1 MLENGLVNSERKDSP
16 IMPILK
22 TPMKKVTEQ
31 YTRLLCT
38 YVSSPNPEISLRNY
52 YINRIKLASIMN
64 FTLFEANFTS
74 LHQILSSYIQFWAY
88 SSESLNLE
96 N

>member
-1 MLENGLVNSERKDSP
+1 MLKNGLVNSETKDSP

-52 YINRIKLASIMN
+52 YINRIKFASIMN
-64 FTLFEANFTS
+64 LTLFEANFTS
-74 LHQILSSYIQFWAY
+74 LHPILGLFFRKS
-88 SSESLNLE
+88 
-96 N
+96 

>member
-1 MLENGLVNSERKDSP
+1 LGASSDCEKTLAKMLENGLVNSERKDSP

-38 YVSSPNPEISLRNY
+38 YVSSPNPELSLRNC
-52 YINRIKLASIMN
+52 YINRIK
-64 FTLFEANFTS
+64 
-74 LHQILSSYIQFWAY
+74 
-88 SSESLNLE
+88 
-96 N
+96 

>member
-1 MLENGLVNSERKDSP
+1 MLENGLVNSETKDSP

-38 YVSSPNPEISLRNY
+38 YVSSPNPEMLSQNY
-52 YINRIKLASIMN
+52 YINAIKRASSMN

-74 LHQILSSYIQFWAY
+74 LHPILVLFFRKS
-88 SSESLNLE
+88 
-96 N
+96 